1 MRDMLA
7 WVIFFYGIESKSTI
21 NSNLPINRAKGNS
34 SIADL
39 DRMARM
45 RQGMSKLDYA
55 NGCVVSVSSDVVVCV
70 FFPQWLFSPNMVQYF
85 EPHIKCEQK
94 NDIFIK
100 MESNIC

>member
-55 NGCVVSVSSDVVVCV
+55 NGCVVSVSADV
-70 FFPQWLFSPNMVQYF
+70 FFFLPQWLFSPNMGQYF
-85 EPHIKCEQK
+85 KPHIKCKQK
-94 NDIFIK
+94 NDIFI
-100 MESNIC
+100 MESKMC